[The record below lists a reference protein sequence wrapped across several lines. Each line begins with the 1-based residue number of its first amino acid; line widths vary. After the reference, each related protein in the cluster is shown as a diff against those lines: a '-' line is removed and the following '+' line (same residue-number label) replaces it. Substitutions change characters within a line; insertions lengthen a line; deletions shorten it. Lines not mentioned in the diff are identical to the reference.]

1 MARSGRIKSYQMR
14 CFGACGQCAYCESRI
29 WRNSIFSCAFEAAP
43 CTARPFFCPRIPS
56 AGDRAEAD
64 LLSYRFAVMAG
75 NSDYTLVIQKI
86 ECEDVMNRTQWLE
99 DFQKNLSDLIARS
112 PAADVERNV
121 KAMMGQAF
129 AKMDLITR
137 EEFDVQADLLARA
150 RERVDQLQTQVQQLE
165 ARVAAMEG
173 KAE

>member
-1 MARSGRIKSYQMR
+1 VLLRRRRVRPAH
-14 CFGACGQCAYCESRI
+14 FFACECA
-29 WRNSIFSCAFEAAP
+29 
-43 CTARPFFCPRIPS
+43 S
-56 AGDRAEAD
+56 AGDRADTD
-64 LLSYRFAVMAG
+64 LLSYRFAVMAR

-137 EEFDVQADLLARA
+137 EELDVQADLLGRA
-150 RERVDQLQTQVQQLE
+150 RERVDQLQAQVQQLE